1 MRTAWIYVALALAI
15 SAPANAETNAALAPS
30 MTDCDMPVRLNA
42 ERLEAYRTRD
52 RSALDRI
59 LAEDFVAVR
68 GGGSAQTTAS
78 IIEATMS
85 PGREIRRVAWD
96 NVQIFVRGDMA
107 FVAGRSILEGTQDGR
122 DISGANQY
130 ADVYMRRSGQW
141 KPVAARIAGATGPA
155 NPR

>member
-1 MRTAWIYVALALAI
+1 MRCIWIFSALALAI
-15 SAPANAETNAALAPS
+15 ATPVAAETNGSVAQS
-30 MTDCDMPVRLNA
+30 MTDFDLLVRLNA

-52 RSALDRI
+52 RAALDRI
-59 LAEDFVAVR
+59 LAEDFIAVR
-68 GGGSAQTTAS
+68 GGGSAQTKAS

-107 FVAGRSILEGTQDGR
+107 FVTGRSILEGTQDGR

-130 ADVYMRRSGQW
+130 ADVYMRRDGQW
-141 KPVAARIAGATGPA
+141 KAVAARITRATAASPQ
-155 NPR
+155 